1 MALFGTKKNTP
12 SSAKASEGKEKGGPV
27 LRSFSEA
34 RDLSHILS
42 HARITEKATMSQGAK
57 VYAFNI
63 SSRATKRDIIRA
75 IYQIYKVTPRA
86 VRVVT
91 VPTKPIRHAKTGKTG
106 IKGGGKKAY
115 VYLKSGESII
125 IS

>member
-1 MALFGTKKNTP
+1 MALFGTKKNTK
-12 SSAKASEGKEKGGPV
+12 KAEAPV
-27 LRSFSEA
+27 KQESVSGIA

-57 VYAFNI
+57 VYTFDI

-75 IYQIYKVTPRA
+75 VYQIYKVTPRS

-91 VPTKPIRHAKTGKTG
+91 IPTKPIRHAKTGKTG

-115 VYLKSGESII
+115 VYLNSGDSII